1 MKKRFV
7 NVGRKTFLFA
17 LGLSVTFRL
26 LSMQVI
32 VDTGRNGREVSAQT
46 SQIASIRRINPTT
59 VEILFPNSQRMT
71 LDFYGENIFRVFQ
84 DNSGS
89 VIRDP
94 QAKPAAQILVDNPRK
109 AVSKLDLEENTDF
122 VFLTTGKIKVRLD
135 KKTSLLKVTN
145 LATNTVVVEE
155 LEAPLFEKGKVTLTL
170 KENPQ
175 EYFYGGGVQNGR
187 FSHKGKVIS
196 IENQNSW
203 TDGGGASP
211 TPYYWST
218 NGYGMMW
225 YTFKKG
231 KYDFGASEEGK
242 VKLSHESDY
251 LDVFYM
257 INDGAVALL
266 NDFYQLTGNPV
277 LLPKFGFYQ
286 GHLNAYNRDYWTE
299 NEKGILFEDGKRYKE
314 SQKDNGGIKESLNG
328 EKNNYQFSARAVIDR
343 YKNHDMP
350 LGWLLPNDGY
360 GAGYGQTETLD
371 GNIQNLKSLG
381 DYARQNGVEI
391 GLWTQSD
398 LHPKEGVSALLQRDI
413 VKEVRDAG
421 VRVLKTDVA
430 WVGAGYSFGLNGVA
444 DVGHIMPYYGS
455 DARPFIISLD
465 GWAGTQR
472 YAGIWSGDQTGGV
485 WEYIRFHI
493 PTYIGSGLSGQPN
506 ITSDMDG
513 IFGGRN
519 VQVNTRDFQ
528 WKTFTPMEL
537 NMDGW
542 GANEKYP
549 HALGEPATSINRWYL
564 KLKSEL
570 MPYGSRRRYAD
581 DKSDV
586 SGIPEC
592 LYSGY
597 GYTVPISVRALF
609 SGCSYLSGNQS

>member
-1 MKKRFV
+1 MRNLTTTSRWKKSLLFV
-7 NVGRKTFLFA
+7 
-17 LGLSVTFRL
+17 LGLSVMLPPSLIQARL
-26 LSMQVI
+26 YNNAIETEVLSPI
-32 VDTGRNGREVSAQT
+32 VGAKK
-46 SQIASIRRINPTT
+46 INPTT

-203 TDGGGASP
+203 TDGGVASP

-231 KYDFGASEEGK
+231 KYDFGASEEGM

-299 NEKGILFEDGKRYKE
+299 NE
-314 SQKDNGGIKESLNG
+314 
-328 EKNNYQFSARAVIDR
+328 
-343 YKNHDMP
+343 
-350 LGWLLPNDGY
+350 
-360 GAGYGQTETLD
+360 
-371 GNIQNLKSLG
+371 
-381 DYARQNGVEI
+381 
-391 GLWTQSD
+391 
-398 LHPKEGVSALLQRDI
+398 
-413 VKEVRDAG
+413 
-421 VRVLKTDVA
+421 
-430 WVGAGYSFGLNGVA
+430 
-444 DVGHIMPYYGS
+444 
-455 DARPFIISLD
+455 
-465 GWAGTQR
+465 
-472 YAGIWSGDQTGGV
+472 
-485 WEYIRFHI
+485 
-493 PTYIGSGLSGQPN
+493 
-506 ITSDMDG
+506 
-513 IFGGRN
+513 
-519 VQVNTRDFQ
+519 
-528 WKTFTPMEL
+528 
-537 NMDGW
+537 
-542 GANEKYP
+542 
-549 HALGEPATSINRWYL
+549 
-564 KLKSEL
+564 
-570 MPYGSRRRYAD
+570 
-581 DKSDV
+581 
-586 SGIPEC
+586 
-592 LYSGY
+592 
-597 GYTVPISVRALF
+597 
-609 SGCSYLSGNQS
+609 